1 MHIFTKAIL
10 TSFFLIFFSSLSLS
24 NENSEVTSEELQF
37 DSDKQESVVV
47 SIDPEEKWQ
56 DYLDKYGIEDG
67 ENERNGRTFFI
78 ASYTQEVGQPI
89 TSRTFIDSKENAYK
103 KAEINA
109 KADLAKF
116 LGSWMISE
124 RFLTDTEVNEDVPQS
139 YQKAVLEPISTAN
152 RVGIL
157 TDLTLDDQIKK
168 FDPTWDGSGK
178 SEEEKVLKVVE
189 QNQRYVEKMAA
200 RARAYLQGAST
211 IFTAEGESDGVYS
224 VTVGIVWSFKSA
236 AIAEAIY
243 NPTIPLP
250 QGKKNLL
257 SIKDRIQNLSNDKLA
272 ATMGTRIWWDEDGSP
287 VVVSFAATDGKGLK
301 SIAKKKTALKA
312 KTQIAQ
318 FVSEIIESDAE
329 NNIDETMQAYDDDS
343 MIGFNNSNFEER
355 IKSRSKLIKLSGVAT
370 ILLRKFDHPVSGNK
384 MVVNVMSWS
393 PDSSS
398 LAKSL
403 EIMSK
408 DQETKFNATKGGTAT
423 GNSSGQSLSTG
434 GIATPGLEGVSS
446 DPDDF

>member
-1 MHIFTKAIL
+1 VLF
-10 TSFFLIFFSSLSLS
+10 
-24 NENSEVTSEELQF
+24 
-37 DSDKQESVVV
+37 
-47 SIDPEEKWQ
+47 
-56 DYLDKYGIEDG
+56 
-67 ENERNGRTFFI
+67 R
-78 ASYTQEVGQPI
+78 
-89 TSRTFIDSKENAYK
+89 SK
-103 KAEINA
+103 
-109 KADLAKF
+109 
-116 LGSWMISE
+116 
-124 RFLTDTEVNEDVPQS
+124 
-139 YQKAVLEPISTAN
+139 
-152 RVGIL
+152 
-157 TDLTLDDQIKK
+157 
-168 FDPTWDGSGK
+168 
-178 SEEEKVLKVVE
+178 
-189 QNQRYVEKMAA
+189 
-200 RARAYLQGAST
+200 
-211 IFTAEGESDGVYS
+211 
-224 VTVGIVWSFKSA
+224 
-236 AIAEAIY
+236 
-243 NPTIPLP
+243 
-250 QGKKNLL
+250 
-257 SIKDRIQNLSNDKLA
+257 
-272 ATMGTRIWWDEDGSP
+272 
-287 VVVSFAATDGKGLK
+287 
-301 SIAKKKTALKA
+301 
-312 KTQIAQ
+312 IAQ